1 MVRFIIIRLFSQFR
15 YFKQEEDLPT
25 YGDRQ
30 QLLRR
35 HAEYM
40 NLYNANLDSVEPKS
54 ETELRQM
61 LRDWERTQ
69 RTDQFRKDASKIWR
83 QSIDSQDYHSKYKD
97 HFAMLIEQAQR
108 NRNTSNSSET
118 DELIVRDITADQ
130 WREGESGK

>member
-1 MVRFIIIRLFSQFR
+1 M
-15 YFKQEEDLPT
+15 PT

-30 QLLRR
+30 QLIRR
-35 HAEYM
+35 HAEYV
-40 NLYNANLDSVEPKS
+40 NLHNANLDSAEPKS
-54 ETELRQM
+54 ETELRQV

-108 NRNTSNSSET
+108 SRNTSDASPKMSEF
-118 DELIVRDITADQ
+118 DGISRLVS
-130 WREGESGK
+130 GEESMANKK